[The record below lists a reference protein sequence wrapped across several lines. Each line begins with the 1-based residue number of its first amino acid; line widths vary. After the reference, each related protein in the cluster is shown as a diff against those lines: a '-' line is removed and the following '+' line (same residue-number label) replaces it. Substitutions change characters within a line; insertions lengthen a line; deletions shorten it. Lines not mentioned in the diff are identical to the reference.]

1 MGKQPYRLENRSA
14 LEHRTL
20 TRRVSAGASHR
31 AHVPFQSPPQSFT
44 HTHSLSRERAELA
57 HARWP
62 VKKAT
67 VMAHHRPHEPRGE
80 TARAAGRGGPPGQ
93 LPPDT
98 RFQDVRDWPGA
109 LGASL
114 ARLCCWAILQLWHWR
129 VHDLGVCM
137 AAIASAARLRPAVII
152 ELSLC
157 HWSKSICERLRAH
170 GDTSECGTQ
179 IRGWFA
185 RLHRAHS
192 CVLSLTRW
200 RRRFPT

>member
-1 MGKQPYRLENRSA
+1 MLRKPEVLTAVNPQMIQFNTYMYKSTQTAFQAASSSLRSCDSVN
-14 LEHRTL
+14 LKTWVQL
-20 TRRVSAGASHR
+20 GVGQWCVRV
-31 AHVPFQSPPQSFT
+31 
-44 HTHSLSRERAELA
+44 
-57 HARWP
+57 
-62 VKKAT
+62 KA
-67 VMAHHRPHEPRGE
+67 P
-80 TARAAGRGGPPGQ
+80 
-93 LPPDT
+93 
-98 RFQDVRDWPGA
+98 
-109 LGASL
+109 L